1 MYCGSNNNRDSL
13 TPLRRWTEDD
23 SKKAR
28 QALGWGAAEYTQNLL
43 RKTAVAYGI
52 GELLRRV
59 RASMVLLDEQLNIDN
74 FVVRTNG
81 DGLSSRPSWRDI
93 KGVDMLSPKL
103 SVNIVEP
110 SFLRGCFQEGN
121 GDDQEEMGGYLEVEI
136 PSHPDA
142 DVAAIFISQREEDRR
157 CHLFGV
163 LLNEL
168 FSHRPTISAE
178 DTHNEGGTDPISKN
192 GDAQREPARKR
203 TQLVDLRA
211 AGVTGIRSITHV
223 HDGARREKSSS
234 ALQRGGY
241 PVSLEEGLPS
251 SIQIVIQNLLECG
264 EDDRPDNAYDS
275 LDEVIK
281 DLHLMLL
288 DPIRFLGDKE
298 PIYDELGNLPLSFR
312 EHKLYGRE
320 NEVSLITEAF
330 CRVSSGKSESFFIGG
345 FSGSGKSR
353 LVNDLTARVDVV
365 GGYVLSHKF
374 DQMSQEKSMLEVV
387 ATFNDLCQ
395 LIQDKNSQQDLLVI
409 VNDLV
414 RVFGA
419 DLSTLAQLLPN
430 IKALAPHLKSSDDE
444 QDIDNQM
451 NVRGICFILQ
461 QFIRVVSS
469 VTHPVMLFLDDL
481 QWCDKS
487 ALTVVE
493 SLLCDEVGSNC
504 CLFFV
509 GTYRSNEVAED
520 HEIFCLAHRLR
531 SFGVP
536 TTMLSL
542 EGLNPKDLNA
552 MISDA
557 LCMFPRISEP
567 LSDIIYQ
574 KTKGNPF
581 FVLAFMRSLVDRGL
595 LEYSINTRRWVWDE
609 DDVSSMDV
617 TGNVLYLMSSKM
629 SGLSTNIQSAL
640 KVAACFGIKIKESVV
655 ATLDTEHSDLRDKLE
670 QAVKEGFMVKVGTS
684 DFKFVHDK
692 VREAAYGL
700 IPENQR
706 SQVSLVVECLYKMVY
721 IT

>member
-1 MYCGSNNNRDSL
+1 MYCGSRNNGDSQA
-13 TPLRRWTEDD
+13 PLRRWMEDE
-23 SKKAR
+23 SRKAR
-28 QALGWGAAEYTQNLL
+28 QAPGRGAAKYTQILL

-59 RASMVLLDEQLNIDN
+59 RASLILLDEQFNIDN
-74 FVVRTNG
+74 FVVRTNA
-81 DGLSSRPSWRDI
+81 DGLSIYPSWKDI
-93 KGVDMLSPKL
+93 EGVDMLSPKL

-110 SFLRGCFQEGN
+110 SFLHGSFREGN
-121 GDDQEEMGGYLEVEI
+121 GDDQEEMGRYLEVEI
-136 PSHPDA
+136 PFQPDA
-142 DVAAIFISQREEDRR
+142 DCAAIFISQSEEDRR

-163 LLNEL
+163 LLNEI
-168 FSHRPTISAE
+168 FSHRPSISDE
-178 DTHNEGGTDPISKN
+178 DIHNNEGGTESTLKN
-192 GDAQREPARKR
+192 GDAPREPAHKK

-211 AGVTGIRSITHV
+211 VSVTGVLSTTHAHDCARS
-223 HDGARREKSSS
+223 EKSCS
-234 ALQRGGY
+234 ALQRGGCA
-241 PVSLEEGLPS
+241 VSLKERLPS

-264 EDDRPDNAYDS
+264 QDNRPDNAYDS
-275 LDEVIK
+275 LDEVIN
-281 DLHLMLL
+281 DLHLLLL
-288 DPIRFLGDKE
+288 DPSRFLFDKE
-298 PIYDELGNLPLSFR
+298 LIYDELGNPPLSFR
-312 EHKLYGRE
+312 EYKLYGRE

-353 LVNDLTARVDVV
+353 LVNCLTARVDVV

-387 ATFNDLCQ
+387 AMFNDLCQ

-409 VNDLV
+409 VSDLV

-430 IKALAPHLKSSDDE
+430 IKALVPQLKSSDDE
-444 QDIDNQM
+444 HEIANQM

-461 QFIRVVSS
+461 QFTRVVSS
-469 VTHPVMLFLDDL
+469 VTHPVVLFLDDL
-481 QWCDKS
+481 QWCDTS

-504 CLFFV
+504 LFFV

-520 HEIFCLAHRLR
+520 HKIICLTQRLR

-567 LSDIIYQ
+567 LSDIIFQ

-581 FVLAFMRSLVDRGL
+581 FVLAFMRSLLDSGL
-595 LEYSINTRRWVWDE
+595 LKYSINTRRWVWDE

-617 TGNVLYLMSSKM
+617 TGNVLYLLSSTMSE
-629 SGLSTNIQSAL
+629 LLTDIQSAL

-655 ATLDTEHSDLRDKLE
+655 ATLGTDPEHSDIRYRLE
-670 QAVKEGFMVKVGTS
+670 QVAKEGFMVKVGTS

-692 VREAAYGL
+692 VREAAYSL
-700 IPENQR
+700 IPENEKN
-706 SQVSLVVECLYKMVY
+706 QVSLVVE
-721 IT
+721 

>member
-1 MYCGSNNNRDSL
+1 MDSL
-13 TPLRRWTEDD
+13 APLRRWAEGE
-23 SKKAR
+23 SKKALHAPGR
-28 QALGWGAAEYTQNLL
+28 GAAEYTQILL

-59 RASMVLLDEQLNIDN
+59 RASLILLDEQFNIDN
-74 FVVRTNG
+74 FVVRTNA

-93 KGVDMLSPKL
+93 EGVEMLSPKL

-110 SFLRGCFQEGN
+110 SFLLGIYQEGN
-121 GDDQEEMGGYLEVEI
+121 DDDQEELGGYLEVEF

-142 DVAAIFISQREEDRR
+142 DAAIFISQSEEDHR

-168 FSHRPTISAE
+168 FSHRPPISAE
-178 DTHNEGGTDPISKN
+178 DTHINEGGTESLLKN
-192 GDAQREPARKR
+192 GDAPVEPTRNK
-203 TQLVDLRA
+203 TQLVDSRA
-211 AGVTGIRSITHV
+211 VGVTGIGA
-223 HDGARREKSSS
+223 HDGARREKSCS

-241 PVSLEEGLPS
+241 PVSIEERLPS
-251 SIQIVIQNLLECG
+251 SIKIVIQNLLECG
-264 EDDRPDNAYDS
+264 EANRPDTAYDS
-275 LDEVIK
+275 LYEVIE

-288 DPIRFLGDKE
+288 DPIRFLVDKE
-298 PIYDELGNLPLSFR
+298 PICDELGKSLLSFR
-312 EHKLYGRE
+312 EHKLYGRN

-353 LVNDLTARVDVV
+353 LVNGLTARIDVS

-387 ATFNDLCQ
+387 AMFNDLCQ

-409 VNDLV
+409 VDDLV

-419 DLSTLAQLLPN
+419 DLSTLARLLPN
-430 IKALAPHLKSSDDE
+430 IKALVPHLKPADDD
-444 QDIDNQM
+444 QDIDNRM

-469 VTHPVMLFLDDL
+469 PTHPVMLFLDDL
-481 QWCDKS
+481 QWCEKS

-493 SLLCDEVGSNC
+493 SLLCDEVGSN

-520 HEIFCLAHRLR
+520 HEIFCLSQRLR

-542 EGLNPKDLNA
+542 EGLNPKALNA

-567 LSDIIYQ
+567 LSDIIFQ

-581 FVLAFMRSLVDRGL
+581 FVLAFMRSLLDRGL

-617 TGNVLYLMSSKM
+617 TGNILYLLSSKM
-629 SGLSTNIQSAL
+629 SGQSTNIQSAL
-640 KVAACFGIKIKESVV
+640 KIAACFGIKIKEPVV
-655 ATLDTEHSDLRDKLE
+655 AILDTEHTNLRDKLE
-670 QAVKEGFMVKVGTS
+670 QVVKEGFMVKVGTS

-692 VREAAYGL
+692 VREAAYSL
-700 IPENQR
+700 IPESEKN
-706 SQVSLVVECLYKMVY
+706 QVSLVVEWLYN
-721 IT
+721 